1 MATAFSEQEKQMIR
15 AKLMEEARKC
25 ISTIGMRKTT
35 VDQLAYGADIS
46 KGAFYKFY
54 ESKEM
59 LFFEVLESLHTEIYD
74 AAFSILDSRRDLPES
89 ERAALAFLTAC
100 KVMEENSMMDF
111 FENDLSYL
119 LRKIPQDVLEK
130 YYSSDDAHI
139 RELFT
144 RGDLHLKVPVET
156 ASAAIRAIFLTLQ
169 HQTELGSSFHA
180 VIELLVRGVC
190 RELLS

>member
-1 MATAFSEQEKQMIR
+1 
-15 AKLMEEARKC
+15 MEEAKKC
-25 ISTIGMRKTT
+25 IATIGMRKTT

-74 AAFSILDSRRDLPES
+74 TAFCVLDSRRDLPEC
-89 ERAALAFLTAC
+89 ERTALALLTAC

-119 LRKIPQDVLEK
+119 LRKIPRDVLEK

-139 RELFT
+139 RDLFT
-144 RGDLHLKVPVET
+144 RGGLHLKVPIET
-156 ASAAIRAIFLTLQ
+156 ASAAVRAVFLTLQ
-169 HQTELGSSFHA
+169 HQSEMGESFDA

-190 RELLS
+190 NQLV

>member
-15 AKLMEEARKC
+15 QKLMEQAKKC
-25 ISTIGMRKTT
+25 VATIGMRKTT

-59 LFFEVLESLHTEIYD
+59 LFFEVLESLHNEIYD
-74 AAFSILDSRRDLPES
+74 AAFCVLDSRKDLPES
-89 ERAALAFLTAC
+89 ERTALALLTAC

-119 LRKIPQDVLEK
+119 LRKIPHNVLEK

-139 RELFT
+139 RDLFT
-144 RGDLHLKVPVET
+144 KGALHLKIPLKT
-156 ASAAIRAIFLTLQ
+156 ASAAVRAIFLTLQ
-169 HQTELGSSFHA
+169 HRTEWGEDFDA
-180 VIELLVRGVC
+180 VIELMVRGVC
-190 RELLS
+190 SQLIG

>member
-1 MATAFSEQEKQMIR
+1 MIR

-59 LFFEVLESLHTEIYD
+59 LFFEVLESLHTEIYE
-74 AAFSILDSRRDLPES
+74 AAFSILASRRDLPEP
-89 ERAALAFLTAC
+89 ERASLAFLTAC
-100 KVMEENSMMDF
+100 EVMEENSMMDF

-139 RELFT
+139 RDLFA
-144 RGDLHLKVPVET
+144 RGGLHLKVPVET
-156 ASAAIRAIFLTLQ
+156 ASAAIRSVFLTLQ
-169 HQTELGSSFHA
+169 HQTELGNSFHT

-190 RELLS
+190 SQLL